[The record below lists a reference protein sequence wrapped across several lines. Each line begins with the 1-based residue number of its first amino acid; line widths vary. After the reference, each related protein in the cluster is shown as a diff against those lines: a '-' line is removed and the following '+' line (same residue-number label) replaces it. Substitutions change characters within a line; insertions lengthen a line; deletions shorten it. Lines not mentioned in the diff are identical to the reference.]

1 MIYHVNVARRCIVET
16 IKPSERRRSWHT
28 LVCSALTTVINAAMN
43 IHTSSFL
50 TSFSLSFCFP
60 LKTFTSA
67 SQLILHLGLV
77 LAFKTIKDFIYSL
90 VFASFTNSRWEWG
103 FFCPFSLFLIWFLKT
118 ECEIKWLVNVV
129 AFLCDLFFFF
139 RLLADQPYPPPPAPV
154 DAPLHQNHL
163 ILRYFCTKSTPP
175 VG

>member
-16 IKPSERRRSWHT
+16 IKASERRRSWHT
-28 LVCSALTTVINAAMN
+28 LVCSALTRVIKAAMYIN
-43 IHTSSFL
+43 TSSFL

-77 LAFKTIKDFIYSL
+77 LAFKTLKDFIYSL
-90 VFASFTNSRWEWG
+90 VFASFTNSWWEWG
-103 FFCPFSLFLIWFLKT
+103 FFVLYMIFKT

-129 AFLCDLFFFF
+129 AFLWDLFSFSASSRTSRNLPP
-139 RLLADQPYPPPPAPV
+139 RLP
-154 DAPLHQNHL
+154 L
-163 ILRYFCTKSTPP
+163 ILRIVTF
-175 VG
+175 